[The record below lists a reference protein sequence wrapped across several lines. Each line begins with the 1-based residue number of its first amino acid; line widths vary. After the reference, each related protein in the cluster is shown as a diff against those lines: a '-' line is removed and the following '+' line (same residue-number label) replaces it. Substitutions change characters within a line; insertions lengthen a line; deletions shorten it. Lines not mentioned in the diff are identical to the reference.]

1 MMTLTADK
9 IKKAGTGR
17 HGDGHG
23 LYLVVTPA
31 GSRQWVQRI
40 TLPGG
45 PRVDRGLGGFPTVT
59 LSQAR
64 KVADANRVAVKQGRN
79 PFGAA
84 KAEEPQEVQE
94 TTTPTFRDMA
104 EREYNRRFGNEGQT
118 PTARR
123 WWSRLEIHVFPEFGD
138 RAVTEVAR
146 VDVAK
151 IVDGLREE
159 HFETARKVKQE
170 MSGVFLLSVAH
181 GYQRA
186 DVADKATDRLI
197 KAVKPNV
204 QNRPA
209 LEHSQVARAVQK
221 IKNGE
226 GKRATKLCFEFLIL
240 TATRSAEAR
249 GATWA
254 EMDLSAATWTIPAGR
269 MKARRDHVIPLSTR
283 CMEILS
289 EARNL
294 WIADDDDDSDIGWGP
309 EIPADGLVFPHPHSG
324 KRLSENSLSDRAKKD
339 KLGCVPHGFRS
350 SFRDYAAES
359 GAYTWEAIELS
370 LAHAIGTS
378 VQAAYFRTN
387 LLDQRRP
394 LMQAWSDYVS
404 PSAAPF

>member
-1 MMTLTADK
+1 MTTLTADK

-17 HGDGHG
+17 HGDGNG

-64 KVADANRVAVKQGRN
+64 KVADANRVAVKAGRN
-79 PFGAA
+79 PFGDAKQEA
-84 KAEEPQEVQE
+84 KAEEPQEP
-94 TTTPTFRDMA
+94 TTPTFRAMA

-123 WWSRLEIHVFPEFGD
+123 WWSRLEIHVFPVFGD
-138 RAVTEVAR
+138 RAVTEVTR

-254 EMDLSAATWTIPAGR
+254 EMDLGAATWTIPAGR

-294 WIADDDDDSDIGWGP
+294 WIADDDDDDSDIGWP
-309 EIPADGLVFPHPHSG
+309 DRRFPPTGLVFPHPHSG

-339 KLGCVPHGFRS
+339 KLGGC
-350 SFRDYAAES
+350 AAWLPQQLPGLRGGVRGVHLGS
-359 GAYTWEAIELS
+359 NRIEPGPCDR
-370 LAHAIGTS
+370 H
-378 VQAAYFRTN
+378 
-387 LLDQRRP
+387 QRF
-394 LMQAWSDYVS
+394 
-404 PSAAPF
+404 PSIL